1 MDAKKTA
8 DEIIGGRR
16 LTREDDWQ
24 FLLDAP
30 LEELTQGADRIRQA
44 LCGKEVD
51 LCSII
56 NGRSGKCSEDCKF
69 CAQSGHHCTGI
80 SEYAFLPVE
89 KIVEDAKYHQAKGC
103 LLYTSPSPRD

>member
-30 LEELTQGADRIRQA
+30 LEE
-44 LCGKEVD
+44 
-51 LCSII
+51 
-56 NGRSGKCSEDCKF
+56 
-69 CAQSGHHCTGI
+69 
-80 SEYAFLPVE
+80 PVS
-89 KIVEDAKYHQAKGC
+89 
-103 LLYTSPSPRD
+103 YTHLRAHET

>member
-44 LCGKEVD
+44 LCG
-51 LCSII
+51 
-56 NGRSGKCSEDCKF
+56 NEDNF
-69 CAQSGHHCTGI
+69 
-80 SEYAFLPVE
+80 
-89 KIVEDAKYHQAKGC
+89 
-103 LLYTSPSPRD
+103 

>member
-69 CAQSGHHCTGI
+69 CAQSGHHCTGPR
-80 SEYAFLPVE
+80 A
-89 KIVEDAKYHQAKGC
+89 
-103 LLYTSPSPRD
+103 YTAIPS

>member
-44 LCGKEVD
+44 LCGKEVVNAVKTVSSVLSRD
-51 LCSII
+51 II
-56 NGRSGKCSEDCKF
+56 VPV
-69 CAQSGHHCTGI
+69 
-80 SEYAFLPVE
+80 FLNT
-89 KIVEDAKYHQAKGC
+89 
-103 LLYTSPSPRD
+103 LFFR

>member
-30 LEELTQGADRIRQA
+30 LEELTQSGIMWQ
-44 LCGKEVD
+44 
-51 LCSII
+51 
-56 NGRSGKCSEDCKF
+56 RSRLVF
-69 CAQSGHHCTGI
+69 
-80 SEYAFLPVE
+80 Y
-89 KIVEDAKYHQAKGC
+89 Y
-103 LLYTSPSPRD
+103 